1 MSGCTDRCEAWIAR
15 NKAIYRQHHCSPRE
29 STDDLMAA
37 VGGGTHLR
45 GAVPSWA
52 ELRYLREPQGLDLQG
67 RDLQGWDLQGWD
79 VGLELQYLGR

>member
-37 VGGGTHLR
+37 VGGGAR
-45 GAVPSWA
+45 MWGAVPSWA
-52 ELRYLREPQGLDLQG
+52 WLRSLRELRGLDLQG
-67 RDLQGWDLQGWD
+67 GICKAGSVRPDL
-79 VGLELQYLGR
+79 